1 MRENTDPRFASTGR
15 IPHHHPRSSSS
26 IITCADSAAK
36 NSSALIDI
44 YLESPMCRIFL
55 VNIVSIG
62 VNVVTR
68 LFVLRLGLL
77 AVEHAPPL
85 DVGEDDTPASA
96 GAGLGAGACAA
107 EARRGSCS
115 VCSAGATG
123 GEVGRVMVRACAD
136 RGVRGCTS
144 ERRHLVL

>member
-15 IPHHHPRSSSS
+15 IPHHHPRSSNS

-44 YLESPMCRIFL
+44 YLESLVTCIFL
-55 VNIVSIG
+55 VNVSIG

-107 EARRGSCS
+107 EARRGPCS
-115 VCSAGATG
+115 VCSTGATG
-123 GEVGRVMVRACAD
+123 GEVGRVVVRACAD

-144 ERRHLVL
+144 ERRHLIL